1 MLLFAPQ
8 REKEASGLADVPG
21 GAKGK
26 LLEVEFA
33 FTEDRKLRGQLRDA
47 SAIEAQITA
56 LQIGALKRIGRGTK
70 VLLLDRFGN
79 TSKAVAKE
87 LSRRG
92 FGRVYVVAG
101 KLSITITKG
110 SQHWQVLLIGPAS
123 CALNAL
129 MHMQDAGRS
138 TALSGYMTL
147 VKLSMVH
154 LLLT

>member
-1 MLLFAPQ
+1 MLLLLFCALLQ
-8 REKEASGLADVPG
+8 KEKEGSGLADVPR
-21 GAKGK
+21 GAQGK

-70 VLLLDRFGN
+70 VLLLDRYG
-79 TSKAVAKE
+79 SQAKAVAKD

-101 KLSITITKG
+101 E
-110 SQHWQVLLIGPAS
+110 
-123 CALNAL
+123 
-129 MHMQDAGRS
+129 
-138 TALSGYMTL
+138 
-147 VKLSMVH
+147 
-154 LLLT
+154 